1 MNTTLLVNIFGS
13 RARFSEV
20 LSRGHVGGL
29 RILEEDVGEA
39 AISEEIDGRVENCK
53 DDKAKQ
59 RLKNKLLRML
69 DEHDYS
75 SRREIS
81 EMCNQLSDAQ
91 GRAMETMHFFQWNTP
106 SSRTEEKEKKAG
118 GELDGQIGT

>member
-1 MNTTLLVNIFGS
+1 
-13 RARFSEV
+13 
-20 LSRGHVGGL
+20 
-29 RILEEDVGEA
+29 
-39 AISEEIDGRVENCK
+39 
-53 DDKAKQ
+53 
-59 RLKNKLLRML
+59 ML

-81 EMCNQLSDAQ
+81 EMSNQLSDAQ

>member
-1 MNTTLLVNIFGS
+1 
-13 RARFSEV
+13 
-20 LSRGHVGGL
+20 
-29 RILEEDVGEA
+29 
-39 AISEEIDGRVENCK
+39 
-53 DDKAKQ
+53 
-59 RLKNKLLRML
+59 ML

-91 GRAMETMHFFQWNTP
+91 GHAMETMHFFQWN
-106 SSRTEEKEKKAG
+106 SRTEEKEKKAG